1 MNPPQENSEVWMT
14 EKQYRLVGPDGR
26 EHLSTVKGSLG
37 GNGKSKLYGRLDR
50 PAARRALGQG
60 T

>member
-1 MNPPQENSEVWMT
+1 MT
-14 EKQYRLVGPDGR
+14 EKQYGLVGPDGR